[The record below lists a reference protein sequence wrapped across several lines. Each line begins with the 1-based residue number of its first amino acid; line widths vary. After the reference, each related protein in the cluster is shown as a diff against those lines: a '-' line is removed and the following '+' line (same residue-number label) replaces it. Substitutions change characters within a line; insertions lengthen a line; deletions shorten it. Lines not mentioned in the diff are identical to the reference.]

1 MKPTIDFI
9 LVYEPQNAHCA
20 ETIETILNTD
30 CVNQLF
36 LIAGNSDAAQDAQAV
51 TTQNAKRCSVL
62 QTDNVNGTKFLR
74 LIAPKLEAKF
84 TLFYLSSHD
93 LKLGYRAIE
102 RLLQTAGYHA
112 DNFADNDPNSALM
125 LYSDRYDSNGL
136 HPTID
141 YKTGSLRD
149 DFDFGSLQLIRTS
162 AIRHFLNNGRSP
174 RYRFAGLYALRLFIS
189 SKGK

>member
-93 LKLGYRAIE
+93 LKLGY
-102 RLLQTAGYHA
+102 
-112 DNFADNDPNSALM
+112 
-125 LYSDRYDSNGL
+125 
-136 HPTID
+136 
-141 YKTGSLRD
+141 
-149 DFDFGSLQLIRTS
+149 
-162 AIRHFLNNGRSP
+162 
-174 RYRFAGLYALRLFIS
+174 
-189 SKGK
+189 

>member
-51 TTQNAKRCSVL
+51 ATQNAKRCSVL

-102 RLLQTAGYHA
+102 RKYTKTKFHPHHHPDNVSVHTHRMFRFYFHWHA
-112 DNFADNDPNSALM
+112 PQIGWHKM
-125 LYSDRYDSNGL
+125 
-136 HPTID
+136 
-141 YKTGSLRD
+141 
-149 DFDFGSLQLIRTS
+149 
-162 AIRHFLNNGRSP
+162 
-174 RYRFAGLYALRLFIS
+174 
-189 SKGK
+189 